1 MMVGASGMA
10 PMPIKLNGNRPA
22 GETEE
27 ETRERIEKRFQK
39 LGDRLLN
46 RTQGGGGFDPNPVGA
61 ILSDRAK
68 RPLASQFVGQAF
80 ATAVCFIKENK
91 DAVERIANAVIEKQE
106 IYGDDLIRLLDAQ
119 NLKKPEIDWTK
130 EESWPQI

>member
-10 PMPIKLNGNRPA
+10 PMPLKLNGNRPA
-22 GETEE
+22 GETED

-46 RTQGGGGFDPNPVGA
+46 RTQGGGFDPNPIGA

-68 RPLASQFVGQAF
+68 RPLAAQFVGQAF
-80 ATAVCFIKENK
+80 ATAVVFIKENK
-91 DAVERIANAVIEKQE
+91 DAVERIANKVIEKQE
-106 IYGDDLIRLLDAQ
+106 IYGDELVKLLDAQ